1 MLMNNEMEGTY
12 QERGLVLF
20 KVLSRHFHG
29 VTEKTTKT
37 SVSAV
42 DVPAKIRN

>member
-1 MLMNNEMEGTY
+1 MNSEMEGMCK
-12 QERGLVLF
+12 ERGLVSF
-20 KVLSRHFHG
+20 KVLSRHFIG

-42 DVPAKIRN
+42 DVPAKI